1 MDGNIATSTLPNSF
15 AEVKG
20 FNTCTEKTT
29 LGANPDSLIESM
41 VSYCD
46 HYKRYGKQNNTGGKR
61 NAEVSYSK
69 RFKVQHFQHLQ
80 TETIFK
86 QEVCSV

>member
-29 LGANPDSLIESM
+29 FGANPDSPIESPA
-41 VSYCD
+41 SYCD
-46 HYKRYGKQNNTGGKR
+46 HYEWYGKK
-61 NAEVSYSK
+61 
-69 RFKVQHFQHLQ
+69 
-80 TETIFK
+80 
-86 QEVCSV
+86 